1 MNFYAF
7 DFETASYDKHSACSI
22 AIVKVENSRIVDE
35 FYTLIKPETPFFWR
49 NTQIHGIHESD
60 VVNAPKFPEVWQQ
73 IQHCFQPNR
82 LVVAHNASFDCSVL
96 AGCLDYYGLEQPN
109 YLSLCTVKT
118 SRKLFPE
125 FPNHKLNTVCEN
137 LNITLNNHHDAL
149 EDSRACAEILLQ
161 QEQRFGVEPLKK
173 LVLVKS
179 VHPAG

>member
-149 EDSRACAEILLQ
+149 EDSRACTEILLQ

-173 LVLVKS
+173 LVLVK
-179 VHPAG
+179 